1 MSVNLVSL
9 VSEFLT
15 PNLISRIG
23 AALGLDRSLVGRAAV
38 ALGPAILGSLSH
50 AASTSE
56 GARKLA
62 NTVSQQSPS
71 ILDTLASMIGGAG
84 QQTLVKD
91 GINALGTLLGGS
103 AVSALA
109 GAVGRL
115 TGIPQGPGS
124 SLIGILTPAVLG
136 LLGEQQAAQGLDASG
151 LARLLAAQKDNIAA
165 ALPSGFGEMLRAS
178 GVPGFGTASAQA
190 PQTGRASPKRAAH
203 LQDTPRSWSW
213 RWVLGVVAAA
223 LLALWAWN
231 RRSSEV
237 VEQAKP
243 NAGQVVEQAK
253 TTAGQVAGSLS
264 VDGVDLKSSFKSA
277 LAGLKANL
285 QGVTDA
291 ASAKAALPQLEKEG
305 AEFDK
310 LRDLAGK
317 LPIDGKTAFAALVG
331 QIRPS
336 IEELFNK
343 VLAIPGVSDIAKPVI
358 DGLRAKLNALS
369 KA

>member
-9 VSEFLT
+9 VSEYLT
-15 PNLISRIG
+15 PDLISRIG
-23 AALGLDRSLVGRAAV
+23 TALGLDRSLVGRAAV

-50 AASTSE
+50 AASTPE

-71 ILDTLASMIGGAG
+71 ILDTLGSMIGGAG

-91 GINALGTLLGGS
+91 GISALGSLLGGS

-115 TGIPQGPGS
+115 TGIPQGAGS

-136 LLGEQQAAQGLDASG
+136 LLGKQQATQGLDASG
-151 LARLLAAQKDNIAA
+151 LAQLLAAQKDNITA
-165 ALPSGFGEMLRAS
+165 ALPSGFGDMLRAS
-178 GVPGFGTASAQA
+178 GVPGFGAAGAQA
-190 PQTGRASPKRAAH
+190 PETRRASPAE
-203 LQDTPRSWSW
+203 DTSRSWSW
-213 RWVLGVVAAA
+213 RWLLGVAAA
-223 LLALWAWN
+223 AALAWWFFGPAK
-231 RRSSEV
+231 V
-237 VEQAKP
+237 VEQT
-243 NAGQVVEQAK
+243 K
-253 TTAGQVAGSLS
+253 TTPGQVARSLS
-264 VDGVDLKSSFKSA
+264 VDGVDLKSCFKSA

-305 AEFDK
+305 TEFDK

-317 LPIDGKTAFAALVG
+317 LPVDGKTAFAALVA
-331 QIRPS
+331 QLVLPS
-336 IEELFNK
+336 KSCSTRFSRS
-343 VLAIPGVSDIAKPVI
+343 LASAI
-358 DGLRAKLNALS
+358 
-369 KA
+369 

>member
-9 VSEFLT
+9 VSEYLT
-15 PNLISRIG
+15 PDLISRIG
-23 AALGLDRSLVGRAAV
+23 TGLGLDRSLVGRAAI

-50 AASTSE
+50 AASTPE

-91 GINALGTLLGGS
+91 GINTLGSLLGGS

-115 TGIPQGPGS
+115 TGIPQGAGS

-151 LARLLAAQKDNIAA
+151 LAQLLAAQKDNIAA
-165 ALPSGFGEMLRAS
+165 ALPSGFGDMLRAS
-178 GVPGFGTASAQA
+178 GVPGFGAAAQA
-190 PQTGRASPKRAAH
+190 PQTTRASPERAAH
-203 LQDTPRSWSW
+203 LEDTPPSWSW
-213 RWVLGVVAAA
+213 RWALGVVAAA
-223 LLALWAWN
+223 ALAWWFFGPAK
-231 RRSSEV
+231 V
-237 VEQAKP
+237 VEQT
-243 NAGQVVEQAK
+243 K
-253 TTAGQVAGSLS
+253 TTPGQVAGSLS
-264 VDGVDLKSSFKSA
+264 VDGVDLKSSVQTA
-277 LAGLKANL
+277 LNGLKTTL

-291 ASAKAALPQLEKEG
+291 ASAKAALPQLDREG

-317 LPIDGKTAFAALVG
+317 LPVDGKTAFAALIP
-331 QIRPS
+331 QLRPS
-336 IEELFNK
+336 VEELFYK

-358 DGLRAKLNALS
+358 HGLRAKLDALS

>member
-15 PNLISRIG
+15 PDLITRIG
-23 AALGLDRSLVGRAAV
+23 TALGLDRSLVGRAAV

-50 AASTSE
+50 AASTPE
-56 GARKLA
+56 GARRLA

-91 GINALGTLLGGS
+91 GINTLGSLLGGS

-115 TGIPQGPGS
+115 TGIPQGAGS

-136 LLGEQQAAQGLDASG
+136 LLGKQQAAQGLDASG
-151 LARLLAAQKDNIAA
+151 LARLLAAQKDNITA
-165 ALPSGFGEMLRAS
+165 ALPSGFGDMLRAS
-178 GVPGFGTASAQA
+178 KVPGFGTAGAQA
-190 PQTGRASPKRAAH
+190 PEMRRASPAE
-203 LQDTPRSWSW
+203 DTSRSWSW

-223 LLALWAWN
+223 AVAWLLFGP
-231 RRSSEV
+231 
-237 VEQAKP
+237 AKVAEP
-243 NAGQVVEQAK
+243 TK
-253 TTAGQVAGSLS
+253 TTPGQVAGSLS
-264 VDGVDLKSSFKSA
+264 VDGVDLKSSVQKA
-277 LAGLKANL
+277 LDGLKTTL

-291 ASAKAALPQLEKEG
+291 ASARAALPQLEKEG
-305 AEFDK
+305 TEFDK

-317 LPIDGKTAFAALVG
+317 LPVDGKTTFAALVARL
-331 QIRPS
+331 RPS

-358 DGLRAKLNALS
+358 DGLRAKLDALS